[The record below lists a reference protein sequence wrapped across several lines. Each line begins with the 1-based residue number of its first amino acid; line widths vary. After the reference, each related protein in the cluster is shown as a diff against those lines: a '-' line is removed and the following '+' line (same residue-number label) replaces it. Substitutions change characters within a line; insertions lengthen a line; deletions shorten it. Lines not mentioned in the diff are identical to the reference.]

1 MSRTTVLL
9 ADDHCIV
16 ADGLAS
22 LLRDQFDLVGVV
34 ADGNALVESAMQLCP
49 DVIVAD
55 ITMPGING
63 LEAARRLAVQ
73 GCTSRI
79 VFLTM
84 HDDPQLVAEAFR
96 AGASAY
102 VLKQSAGD
110 ELLTAI
116 REVMKG
122 HAYLTPLI
130 TRDVMHALIPRHQP
144 PRDAQSA
151 RLTARQIDVLRLIAR
166 GKRPKEI
173 AAELGLSART
183 VESHK
188 YDMMQTLGI
197 STTAE
202 LVHYAIRSGVLGREL
217 AEMSAGRNP

>member
-22 LLRDQFDLVGVV
+22 LLQDRFDLVGVV
-34 ADGNALVESAMQLCP
+34 GDGNALVEAAMRLGP

-55 ITMPGING
+55 ITMPGISG

-73 GCTSRI
+73 GCASRI

-84 HDDPQLVAEAFR
+84 HNDAQLVAEAFR

-102 VLKQSAGD
+102 VLKQSAGE
-110 ELLTAI
+110 ELITAI

-130 TRDVMHALIPRHQP
+130 TRDVMHALIARQP
-144 PRDAQSA
+144 VPRDAQTA
-151 RLTARQIDVLRLIAR
+151 RLTARQLDVLRLIAR
-166 GKRPKEI
+166 GRRPKEI

-197 STTAE
+197 SSTAE
-202 LVHYAIRSGVLGREL
+202 LVHYAIRSGVIGREL
-217 AEMSAGRNP
+217 AEAGDD

>member
-130 TRDVMHALIPRHQP
+130 TRDVMHALIPRHPP

-173 AAELGLSART
+173 AVELGLSART

>member
-16 ADGLAS
+16 SEGLAS
-22 LLRDQFDLVGVV
+22 LLNDQFDLVGVV
-34 ADGNALVESAMQLCP
+34 ADGAALVEAAMRLRP

-55 ITMPGING
+55 ITMPGLSG
-63 LEAARRLAVQ
+63 LDAARRLTAQ
-73 GCTSRI
+73 GCASRI

-102 VLKQSAGD
+102 VLKHSAGE
-110 ELLTAI
+110 ELFAAI
-116 REVMKG
+116 RAVTRG
-122 HAYLTPLI
+122 YAYLTPLI
-130 TRDVMHALIPRHQP
+130 TRDVMQALVARQP
-144 PRDAQSA
+144 APRDAKPR
-151 RLTARQIDVLRLIAR
+151 RLTARQVDVLRLIAR
-166 GKRPKEI
+166 GKRLKEI
-173 AAELGLSART
+173 AAVLGLSART

-197 STTAE
+197 SSTAE
-202 LVHYAIRSGVLGREL
+202 LVHYAIRSGVIGREL
-217 AEMSAGRNP
+217 AEAGDD

>member
-1 MSRTTVLL
+1 ML
-9 ADDHCIV
+9 ADDHGIV

-22 LLRDQFDLVGVV
+22 LLRDRFDLVGVV
-34 ADGNALVESAMQLCP
+34 ADGNALVESAMRLCP

-55 ITMPGING
+55 ITMPGISG

-73 GCTSRI
+73 GCASRI

-84 HDDPQLVAEAFR
+84 HSDPQLVAEAFR
-96 AGASAY
+96 AGGSAY

-116 REVMKG
+116 SEVMKG

-130 TRDVMHALIPRHQP
+130 TRDVMHALIARQP
-144 PRDAQSA
+144 APRDAQSA
-151 RLTARQIDVLRLIAR
+151 RLTARQLDVLRLIAR
-166 GKRPKEI
+166 GRRLKEI

-202 LVHYAIRSGVLGREL
+202 LVHYAIRSGVMGREL
-217 AEMSAGRNP
+217 ADMPDSRIP

>member
-1 MSRTTVLL
+1 MSRTSVLL

-22 LLRDQFDLVGVV
+22 LLRDRFDLVGVV
-34 ADGNALVESAMQLCP
+34 ADGNALVESAIRLCP
-49 DVIVAD
+49 DVIVTD
-55 ITMPGING
+55 ITMPGISG
-63 LEAARRLAVQ
+63 LEAARRLAVH
-73 GCTSRI
+73 GCASRV

-84 HDDPQLVAEAFR
+84 HNDPQLVAEAFR

-110 ELLTAI
+110 ELLMAI

-130 TRDVMHALIPRHQP
+130 TRDVMNALITRHP
-144 PRDAQSA
+144 LPRDAQGV
-151 RLTARQIDVLRLIAR
+151 RLTPRQLDVLRFIAR
-166 GKRPKEI
+166 GKRLKEI

-197 STTAE
+197 ATTAE
-202 LVHYAIRSGVLGREL
+202 LVHYAIRSGVLGPEFG
-217 AEMSAGRNP
+217 EMTDGPHQ

>member
-55 ITMPGING
+55 ITLPGING

-130 TRDVMHALIPRHQP
+130 TRDVMHALIPRHPP

-173 AAELGLSART
+173 AVELGLSART

>member
-130 TRDVMHALIPRHQP
+130 TRDVMHALIPRHPP